1 VAVKQGNAL
10 RGKKIF
16 YESASACYACHDP
29 PGGVARLGPD
39 LPRLRTKLTN
49 EQLVDSLLRPAA
61 LIEKDFAQVS
71 VLTLDGQ
78 IFTGIRVSENDD
90 EIVLRNLAMPKPL
103 TIAQDDIEQV
113 KDSKV
118 SLMPANLVRQLK
130 NREEFND
137 LMKYIIEVRRR

>member
-1 VAVKQGNAL
+1 M
-10 RGKKIF
+10 
-16 YESASACYACHDP
+16 
-29 PGGVARLGPD
+29 
-39 LPRLRTKLTN
+39 
-49 EQLVDSLLRPAA
+49 
-61 LIEKDFAQVS
+61 
-71 VLTLDGQ
+71 
-78 IFTGIRVSENDD
+78 SENDD